1 VFVVMLSTAFSVFGI
16 AVFEILL
23 KAAGFAY
30 AHADSVPEIAV
41 WYGLLLLVLW
51 TYGMLAATATWLT
64 RSRGV
69 GIVVTL
75 LASTSV
81 AWEPLARAAEWLP
94 YGSCALLVQ
103 GGQALLASPGDIGH
117 ILVSCGTVLV
127 ACVAVALGVCAR
139 KDV

>member
-1 VFVVMLSTAFSVFGI
+1 MLSTAFSVFGI
-16 AVFEILL
+16 AVFVILL

-30 AHADSVPEIAV
+30 AHADSVAEIVA

-81 AWEPLARAAEWLP
+81 AWEPLARAAESLP
-94 YGSCALLVQ
+94 YGSCALVQ

>member
-1 VFVVMLSTAFSVFGI
+1 MFV
-16 AVFEILL
+16 ILL

-30 AHADSVPEIAV
+30 AHADSVAEIVA

-81 AWEPLARAAEWLP
+81 AWEPLAHAAEWLP